1 MATVQHATSSMS
13 GLPINLSEFANI
25 AKPADAAL
33 MHHNTYIAHP
43 LWEQHHLPHQIILSG
58 DCKPGSI
65 VHRLRISCGAKPS
78 TPFSM
83 VA

>member
-13 GLPINLSEFANI
+13 GLTIDLSAFANI
-25 AKPADAAL
+25 AKPVDAAL

-43 LWEQHHLPHQIILSG
+43 PLEQRHLPHQIILSG

-65 VHRLRISCGAKPS
+65 VHRLRISCGAKSS
-78 TPFSM
+78 TPFAM
-83 VA
+83 AA